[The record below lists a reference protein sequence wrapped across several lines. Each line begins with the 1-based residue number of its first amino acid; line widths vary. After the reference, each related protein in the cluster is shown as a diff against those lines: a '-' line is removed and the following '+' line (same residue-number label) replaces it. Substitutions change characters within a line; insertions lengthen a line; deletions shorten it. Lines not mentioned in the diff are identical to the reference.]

1 MKAFQRRVGVI
12 VLLTLLISIGLVAA
26 QDSTAIT
33 VAGSGIVAPIFDS
46 LKTASG
52 VTVDVK
58 SEVTGTRTGFE
69 RLCQGTT
76 DIATSNRSIS
86 SDENVNCT
94 SNNIDY
100 TELLIAHNIV
110 AFVAAPDSTYANCL
124 KVAELNTIFAP
135 SSQTANWNQ

>member
-12 VLLTLLISIGLVAA
+12 VLLTLLISFGLVAA
-26 QDSTAIT
+26 QGSTTVT

-58 SEVTGTRTGFE
+58 SEVTGTRTGFQ
-69 RLCQGTT
+69 RLCTGES
-76 DIATSNRSIS
+76 DVATSNRSIT

-94 SNNIDY
+94 NNNIDY

-110 AFVAAPDSTYANCL
+110 TFVAAPDSTYSNCV
-124 KVAELNTIFAP
+124 K
-135 SSQTANWNQ
+135 